1 MENKTKL
8 SLLIATAGLGISQYE
23 KSKLKK
29 QPYLNS
35 DESNLKLL
43 GNFAIIGGLVSA
55 LIFEK
60 FKDNPKAKKI
70 SFIGL
75 GGIAVLGVASIVYA
89 MKKFT

>member
-8 SLLIATAGLGISQYE
+8 SLVIAAAGLGVNQYE
-23 KSKLKK
+23 KSKLNN

-43 GNFAIIGGLVSA
+43 GNVALVGGLASA
-55 LIFEK
+55 FIFEK
-60 FKDNPKAKKI
+60 FKDNPKAKRI

-75 GGIAVLGVASIVYA
+75 GGVAVLGIVGIIYA
-89 MKKFT
+89 LKKMT

>member
-8 SLLIATAGLGISQYE
+8 SLLIATAGLGINQYE

-43 GNFAIIGGLVSA
+43 GNVALVGGLASA
-55 LIFEK
+55 FIFEK
-60 FKDNPKAKKI
+60 FKDNPKAKRI

-75 GGIAVLGVASIVYA
+75 GGVAVLGIVGIIYA
-89 MKKFT
+89 LKKMT

>member
-43 GNFAIIGGLVSA
+43 GNVAIIGGLVSA
-55 LIFEK
+55 LIFA
-60 FKDNPKAKKI
+60 KAKKI

>member
-1 MENKTKL
+1 MENKTKI
-8 SLLIATAGLGISQYE
+8 SLLIAATGLGINQYE

-35 DESNLKLL
+35 DESNLKML
-43 GNFAIIGGLVSA
+43 GGVAIVGGLASA

-60 FKDNPKAKKI
+60 FKDNAQAKKI

-89 MKKFT
+89 MKKMT

>member
-8 SLLIATAGLGISQYE
+8 SLLIATAGLGINQYE
-23 KSKLKK
+23 KNKLKK

-43 GNFAIIGGLVSA
+43 GNVALVGGLASA
-55 LIFEK
+55 FIFEK
-60 FKDNPKAKKI
+60 FKDNPKAKRI

-75 GGIAVLGVASIVYA
+75 GGVAVLGIVGIIYA
-89 MKKFT
+89 LKKMT